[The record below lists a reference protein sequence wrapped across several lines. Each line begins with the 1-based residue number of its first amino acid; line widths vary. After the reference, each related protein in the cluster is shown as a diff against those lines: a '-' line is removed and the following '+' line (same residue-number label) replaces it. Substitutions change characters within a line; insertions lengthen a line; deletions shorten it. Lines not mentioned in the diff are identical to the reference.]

1 MTSSPAGPDPSL
13 EGHPFG
19 AVPVTVCGHCG
30 TTVPVADFC
39 GYCGA
44 EAEAPARGRL
54 RLLRPR
60 VFAVAPAE
68 RVLAP
73 MLTSTLFPQLP
84 QIYRNPFRIG
94 MAAVLIGAVALSVLH
109 VIGPL
114 VTVAAL
120 GVPWLFML
128 YLWQAD
134 VLRDI
139 PARMFAFA
147 AALGALLG
155 VAWVWVT
162 GGLVARSY
170 GIPMAAGFVLQD
182 LLSIG
187 LVISV
192 GGAVLMVLPAV
203 VIRLLRPPTRES
215 LDGFVI
221 GALGALS
228 FTGAA
233 TATRLAPQFVSGLI
247 ANVAP
252 LRLLVEAVLYGVA
265 APLTAASV
273 GGLIGM
279 LLWFVPG
286 RRAGEHRGTIRA
298 ALVVFTMLVA
308 VIYTGIWVIDSA
320 RMPKWPQLALHI
332 ALTLIALLAARV
344 CLQLALL
351 HEEPDPF
358 TGQPVLC
365 VHCRR
370 VVPDMPFCPACGAA
384 ARASSRSS
392 RRRRRE
398 SPPTRQLEKTSPT
411 YNSPIPESG
420 TGE

>member
-1 MTSSPAGPDPSL
+1 MTA
-13 EGHPFG
+13 
-19 AVPVTVCGHCG
+19 CGHCG
-30 TTVPVADFC
+30 ATVPVADFC

-44 EAEAPARGRL
+44 EINLPAEGRL
-54 RLLRPR
+54 RLVRPR
-60 VFAVAPAE
+60 VFAAAPGE
-68 RVLAP
+68 QL
-73 MLTSTLFPQLP
+73 MLPVITSTLFPQLP
-84 QIYRNPFRIG
+84 QIYRNPFRVGIV
-94 MAAVLIGAVALSVLH
+94 AVLIGVVALAVFRF
-109 VIGPL
+109 IGPL

-147 AALGALLG
+147 AAMGAALGIG
-155 VAWVWVT
+155 WVWLT

-170 GIPMAAGFVLQD
+170 GIPMAAGFVLQN
-182 LLSIG
+182 LLGIG

-192 GGAVLMVLPAV
+192 GGAILMVLPAV
-203 VIRLLRPPTRES
+203 VIRILHPPTRES

-228 FTGAA
+228 FTAAA
-233 TATRLAPQFVSGLI
+233 TVTRLAPQYVSGLI
-247 ANVAP
+247 EPVQT

-265 APLTAASV
+265 APLTAAAV

-279 LLWFVPG
+279 LLWFRPG
-286 RRAGEHRGTIRA
+286 KRAGEHRGTIRA
-298 ALVVFTMLVA
+298 ALVVFSAVVA
-308 VIYTGIWVIDSA
+308 VVYTGIWVIDSA
-320 RMPKWPQLALHI
+320 RLPKWPQLALHI
-332 ALTLIALLAARV
+332 LMTVVAILAARV

-358 TGQPVLC
+358 TGQPLLC
-365 VHCRR
+365 VHCER

-398 SPPTRQLEKTSPT
+398 SPPRPQSPETSADV
-411 YNSPIPESG
+411 
-420 TGE
+420 

>member
-1 MTSSPAGPDPSL
+1 MPT
-13 EGHPFG
+13 
-19 AVPVTVCGHCG
+19 TVCGHCG
-30 TTVPVADFC
+30 ATVPLADFC

-44 EAEAPARGRL
+44 ESKLPAEGRL

-60 VFAVAPAE
+60 VFAAAPGE
-68 RVLAP
+68 PLIQP
-73 MLTSTLFPQLP
+73 MITSTLFPQLP
-84 QIYRNPFRIG
+84 HIYRNPFRIG
-94 MAAVLIGAVALSVLH
+94 MAAMLLGVVGLAVLRVV
-109 VIGPL
+109 GPM

-139 PARMFAFA
+139 PARMFGFTAA
-147 AALGALLG
+147 MGAALGVG
-155 VAWVWVT
+155 WVWLT

-170 GIPMAAGFVLQD
+170 GIPMAAGFVLQN
-182 LLSIG
+182 LLGIG

-203 VIRLLRPPTRES
+203 VIRILRPPTREA

-247 ANVAP
+247 ADIPP

-265 APLTAASV
+265 VPLTAAAV

-279 LLWFVPG
+279 LLWFQPG
-286 RRAGEHRGTIRA
+286 RRAGEHRGTVRT
-298 ALVVFTMLVA
+298 ALVFFAVLVA
-308 VIYTGIWVIDSA
+308 AIYTGIWVIDAA
-320 RMPKWPQLALHI
+320 RLPKWPQLGLHI
-332 ALTLIALLAARV
+332 LMTVVALLAARV

-358 TGQPVLC
+358 TGQPTLC
-365 VHCRR
+365 VHCER

-398 SPPTRQLEKTSPT
+398 SPPQPHDPETTST
-411 YNSPIPESG
+411 YNSSTPESG
-420 TGE
+420 SGE